1 MLISIRVMDTR
12 VIFERLVLSY
22 IVFMLLSLAASGMPA
37 SFYQAMASMDT
48 SNYLCVKNYDA
59 GASVT
64 ESYSDFDHLE
74 KETEITSQSFHPTNS
89 STNGT
94 RSYAALDAWMSSSF
108 SGKAHISWQSRD
120 LNPGL
125 KGRHATHGMVQED
138 VIGVWKM
145 ERFIHLSSNHSLLC
159 RPDWLACSE

>member
-1 MLISIRVMDTR
+1 MGTR
-12 VIFERLVLSY
+12 AIFERLVTSY
-22 IVFMLLSLAASGMPA
+22 IIFMLLILAAFAMPA
-37 SFYQAMASMDT
+37 SFYKAMANMDT
-48 SNYLCVKNYDA
+48 SDYLCVKNYDA
-59 GASVT
+59 GASIT
-64 ESYSDFDHLE
+64 ESYSGFDHLE
-74 KETEITSQSFHPTNS
+74 KETKINSQSFHPSNS
-89 STNGT
+89 SSNGS
-94 RSYAALDAWMSSSF
+94 RSYAALDASMSSSF

-159 RPDWLACSE
+159 RPDWLACSL